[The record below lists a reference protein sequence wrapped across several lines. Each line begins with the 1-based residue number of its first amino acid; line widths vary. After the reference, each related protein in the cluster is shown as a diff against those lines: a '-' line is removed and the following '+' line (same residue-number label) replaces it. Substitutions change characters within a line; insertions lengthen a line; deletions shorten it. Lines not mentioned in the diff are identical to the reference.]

1 MHAVEDLMED
11 MLGAYVIRMALTTL
25 GLTVEEG
32 FDSTEADTRDVQSIA
47 TKVVQQLTCI
57 SGEQSKDKVLQHT
70 QVRIT
75 A

>member
-1 MHAVEDLMED
+1 MED
-11 MLGAYVIRMALTTL
+11 MSAAYIIRVALPTL

-47 TKVVQQLTCI
+47 AKAVRQLTCI

-70 QVRIT
+70 QVQIT

>member
-1 MHAVEDLMED
+1 MED
-11 MLGAYVIRMALTTL
+11 MLAAYVIRVALTTL

-47 TKVVQQLTCI
+47 AKAVRQLTCI

-70 QVRIT
+70 QVQIT